1 MLSADGTP
9 VPVSLQQSTIAEYG
23 VPTEGKVVDY
33 CLTPTSEI
41 CVSQLL
47 AVARSISDRQVFGVD
62 TGTRTVKLMTSSTD
76 LLVVCRYL
84 PLSMCVCIGGER
96 TIVVADMC
104 MRESEQ
110 RECQFCSFKD
120 GYCWLAGMCESLP
133 IFVGC
138 VIK

>member
-1 MLSADGTP
+1 MLPAEGTP
-9 VPVSLQQSTIAEYG
+9 VPVPLQQSTIAQYG

-62 TGTRTVKLMTSSTD
+62 TDTLTPKLMTSSTD
-76 LLVVCRYL
+76 LLVVCRQL
-84 PLSMCVCIGGER
+84 PFTMWVCIGGEK

-110 RECQFCSFKD
+110 R
-120 GYCWLAGMCESLP
+120 
-133 IFVGC
+133 
-138 VIK
+138 